1 MRLQLLC
8 NNWSLK
14 KQTNP
19 NYMIMSIK
27 YFVLIIMIKR
37 SCCSQILNFFHQKY
51 EFLIL
56 SFNRIMMKYGTKC
69 ATRSLLNH
77 DTSTIHE
84 TFPYLLLSNSLLFPN
99 LILNILNRQPLDAL
113 SQLNCYM
120 QFLSYGIDLLISHYS

>member
-27 YFVLIIMIKR
+27 HFVLIIMIKR

-56 SFNRIMMKYGTKC
+56 SFNRIKMKYGTKC

-84 TFPYLLLSNSLLFPN
+84 TFPYLILSNSLLFPN

>member
-1 MRLQLLC
+1 MHVLRLQLLC

-27 YFVLIIMIKR
+27 HFVLIIMIKR
-37 SCCSQILNFFHQKY
+37 SCCWQILNFFHQKY

-56 SFNRIMMKYGTKC
+56 SFNRIKMKYGAKC

-120 QFLSYGIDLLISHYS
+120 HFDIV